1 MSNKQNDIYFEEVAR
16 AEEDLRDAT
25 ESYENAK
32 EEVRKAYEWEQKM
45 KLDVVEF
52 QNILEKLKNK
62 EA

>member
-1 MSNKQNDIYFEEVAR
+1 MSNKQTDLWLEDVAR

-52 QNILEKLKNK
+52 QDILERLKNK